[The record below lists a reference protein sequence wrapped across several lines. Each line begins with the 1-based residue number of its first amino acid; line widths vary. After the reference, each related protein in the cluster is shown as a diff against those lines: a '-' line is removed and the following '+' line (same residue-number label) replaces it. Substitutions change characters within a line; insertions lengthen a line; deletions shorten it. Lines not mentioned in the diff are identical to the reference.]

1 MSYYFF
7 LGDTM
12 LPVPPAKMTLT
23 IKGKN
28 KTINLINEG
37 EVNIIKTSGLS
48 EISFDAR
55 FPNQK
60 YPFANYDTS
69 LVDSLASSLL
79 GDSSFSFKGAS
90 YFLKSVETAKLS
102 QEPLRFIVS
111 RMTPDFLML
120 WDTNM
125 LMTVEDYKV
134 NEDAADGFDVI
145 VPLRLKEWRDYGT
158 KECEVTTDSNGVQH
172 LSVKPIRPAVDMTTP
187 RDYRIRNEQS
197 IWEAV
202 KGISGGKLNFRAIM
216 KKSGIT
222 NPCPK
227 GLAGTVLHL
236 G

>member
-12 LPVPPAKMTLT
+12 LPVPPPKMTLT
-23 IKGKN
+23 VKGKN

-37 EVNIIKTSGLS
+37 EVNIIKAQGLS

-69 LVDSLASSLL
+69 LADSLSASLL

-90 YFLKSVETAKLS
+90 YFLGAVKTAKKA
-102 QEPLRFIVS
+102 QTPLRFIVS
-111 RMTPDFLML
+111 RMLPNFMML

-125 LMTVEDYKV
+125 LVTVEDYKV

-145 VPLRLKEWRDYGT
+145 VPLKLKEWRDYGT
-158 KECEVTTDSNGVQH
+158 KECEVSADSDGVQH
-172 LSVKPIRPAVDMTTP
+172 LSVKPTRPAIDMTTP
-187 RDYRIRNEQS
+187 RDYQIRNEQS
-197 IWEAV
+197 VWEAV
-202 KGISGGKLNFRAIM
+202 KGISGGKLNFRDIM
-216 KKSGIT
+216 KQSGIT
-222 NPCPK
+222 NPCKPD
-227 GLAGTVLHL
+227 LSGTVLHL